1 MSAEQKTTIPISTT
15 KSTTAPISAARK
27 RTAPISVPKVIS
39 LNVVASQI
47 STLCFEVG
55 GILVESDTQLGATA
69 TAFDFPAFYG
79 ILGSMPTVPGDAG
92 RLFYD
97 FLEMQAFAKP
107 FTLAAL
113 RAEPNKAALSKAIN
127 ARANAFYAKY
137 ANAPAII
144 ARMNELYSPS
154 ITESKP
160 NRLDILS
167 SISENQMKRLKDAYI
182 ADGRTDVVRQTR
194 SDLSSTLDSH
204 GSSHSTTTGQSDQI
218 GGTFATKPQ
227 TFPAPPA
234 GGTFTGFTV
243 TGPDK
248 PVVNEDFQMD
258 GSSSSQDSNSTGH
271 ASENQTIFNTDYG
284 YRIPFIEN
292 AAQYERAQISL
303 IDQKFAAFMYAQN
316 LPNLA
321 SVFQNELTSID
332 SDVYRLQIAY
342 VNSLVLCRFGF

>member
-15 KSTTAPISAARK
+15 KSTTAPITAARK

-55 GILVESDTQLGATA
+55 GILVESDATLGAPA
-69 TAFDFPAFYG
+69 AAFDFPAFYG

-97 FLEMQAFAKP
+97 FLEMQAFVKP

-113 RAEPNKAALSKAIN
+113 RAEPNKAALSKAVN

-154 ITESKP
+154 IAESKP

-194 SDLSSTLDSH
+194 SDLSSTLDSR
-204 GSSHSTTTGQSDQI
+204 GSSHSTTTGQGDQ
-218 GGTFATKPQ
+218 
-227 TFPAPPA
+227 
-234 GGTFTGFTV
+234 V
-243 TGPDK
+243 
-248 PVVNEDFQMD
+248 
-258 GSSSSQDSNSTGH
+258 
-271 ASENQTIFNTDYG
+271 
-284 YRIPFIEN
+284 
-292 AAQYERAQISL
+292 
-303 IDQKFAAFMYAQN
+303 
-316 LPNLA
+316 
-321 SVFQNELTSID
+321 
-332 SDVYRLQIAY
+332 DVSKI
-342 VNSLVLCRFGF
+342 VD